1 LKETHEVN
9 QMNVVIFG
17 ASGMVGQGVLL
28 ECLRDTG
35 VERVLVVGRS
45 SAGRQHAKLREV
57 LVKDLFDVASYASE
71 LSGLDACFFCLGVS
85 SAGMSQAGYR
95 RLTYELTMAVA
106 QELAARNSALCFVYV
121 SGAGTDSTERGHT
134 MWARVKGATENA
146 LLRMPFRSA
155 FMFRPG
161 VIQPLDGIRSK
172 TRAYRLALVLTAPVL
187 PLLRR
192 AFPKSI
198 STTREIGQAMLA
210 VARNGW
216 PRPLLEPK
224 DIHAAATPTR

>member
-1 LKETHEVN
+1 
-9 QMNVVIFG
+9 MNVVIFG

-35 VERVLVVGRS
+35 VERVLVIGRS
-45 SAGRQHAKLREV
+45 TAGRQHAKLREV
-57 LVKDLFDVASYASE
+57 LAKDLFDVASYANE

-85 SAGMSQAGYR
+85 SAGMSEAGYR
-95 RLTYELTMAVA
+95 HLTYDLTVAIA

-121 SGAGTDSTERGHT
+121 SGAGTDSTERGRT

-161 VIQPLDGIRSK
+161 LIQPLDGIRSK
-172 TRAYRLALVLTAPVL
+172 TRVYQIVLVLAAPVL

-198 STTREIGQAMLA
+198 STTREIGQAMLS

-216 PRPLLEPK
+216 PRPLLQPK
-224 DIHAAATPTR
+224 DIHAAAIRTP

>member
-1 LKETHEVN
+1 
-9 QMNVVIFG
+9 MNVVIFG

-35 VERVLVVGRS
+35 VERVLVIGRS
-45 SAGRQHAKLREV
+45 PVEQKHTKLREV

-71 LSGLDACFFCLGVS
+71 LSGLDACFFCLGIS
-85 SAGMSQAGYR
+85 SAGMSEDAYR
-95 RLTYELTMAVA
+95 RLTYDLTVVIA
-106 QELAARNSALCFVYV
+106 QELAARNAALCFIFV
-121 SGAGTDSTERGHT
+121 SGASTDSTERGRT

-172 TRAYRLALVLTAPVL
+172 TRAYRLGYVVMAPVL

-192 AFPKSI
+192 AFPNSVL
-198 STTREIGQAMLA
+198 TTREIGRAMLA

-216 PRPLLEPK
+216 PGPVLEAK
-224 DIHAAATPTR
+224 DIHAAATRAR